1 MIAYFKS
8 EIPFFRY
15 IWYYILGILTII
27 YWPNQPIILFKYALI
42 LLLIALISI
51 IIYSK
56 KSKNYKHHI
65 PGLLICASLFFC
77 GVLLCNQ
84 FQDIYNSKHFSKIES
99 KYLIVTLDEAP
110 RLKGDIARFIVKV
123 NSTISEDSNYLSKGK
138 LLIAMRFDTTKVFD
152 LKYGDQLIMKSKY
165 TETEPPYNPAEFN
178 YKRYLTHHNIYHQS
192 FIHKQQTRKIASEKG
207 NPIIGFA
214 LNFREHQVEKFRKY
228 LNYKDAQAVASTLIL
243 GYRAEIDQQIIDTYS
258 KTGTLHILSVSGMH
272 VAIVVLLIDFLL
284 GFLNKYRHGKLIK
297 LVLMLSLI
305 WFYSLITGLAPSILR
320 AALMLSF
327 VLIGR
332 YKYIKTNTFNIIA
345 LAAIIILLNNP
356 LNIMDVG
363 FQLSFLA
370 VLGLIYIYPKIY
382 GLYHAKYKLIDICW
396 QCVCV
401 SIAAQIATTPLS
413 IYYFHQFP
421 VYFMFSNV
429 YMLLPAIIIMYLGIG
444 FLICSSIFPEMI
456 MKILGFLLNHLIDLT
471 NKGLTLIEQFPYASV
486 SQIWISKTET
496 LIFYTIIILLLSS
509 AKKINYLRTAYLL
522 IFIWCVTSTYS
533 FYNKI
538 NKQNIVFFSL
548 RKNST
553 VAIVKGRS
561 ALLITDLESSDPT
574 YRFSVKPYLD
584 SCGVKNITFT
594 NPHLQKGESNYYFGD
609 KSLKIINQPSNNFT
623 NSLSNWVVLSGDKF
637 YNIDRLLD
645 KIKAEVLFID
655 AKNRDYIIKS
665 IEDEL
670 INSGFKSHTLKRNKA
685 ISLNY

>member
-1 MIAYFKS
+1 MIAHFKS

-15 IWYYILGILTII
+15 IWYYILGILTMI
-27 YWPNQPIILFKYALI
+27 YWPNQPILLFKYSLS
-42 LLLIALISI
+42 LLLVALISF

-56 KSKNYKHHI
+56 KSKNYKHHLA
-65 PGLLICASLFFC
+65 GLLICVFLYFSGILFC
-77 GVLLCNQ
+77 YQ
-84 FQDIYNSKHFSKIES
+84 YQDIYHPHHFSKIES
-99 KYLIVTLDEAP
+99 KNLVVTINETP
-110 RLKGDIARFIVKV
+110 RLKGDIARFIVIV
-123 NSTISEDSNYLSKGK
+123 NSAISKDNNFSTKGK
-138 LLIAMRFDTTKVFD
+138 LLLAMRFDTTQIFD
-152 LKYGDQLIMKSKY
+152 LKYGDQLVIKSKF

-178 YKRYLTHHNIYHQS
+178 YKRYLTYHNIHHQS
-192 FIHKQQTRKIASEKG
+192 FIHLQQTKRTASKKG

-214 LNFREHQVEKFRKY
+214 LDFREQQVEKFRKY
-228 LNYKDAQAVASTLIL
+228 LDYKDAQAVASTLIL

-284 GFLNKYRHGKLIK
+284 GFLNRYKHGKLVK
-297 LVLMLSLI
+297 LLLMLGLI

-332 YKYIKTNTFNIIA
+332 YKRVKTNTFNIIA

-356 LNIMDVG
+356 LSIMDVR
-363 FQLSFLA
+363 FQLSLLA

-382 GLYHAKYKLIDICW
+382 SIYHAKYKLIDICW
-396 QCVCV
+396 QCVSV

-429 YMLLPAIIIMYLGIG
+429 YMLLPAVIIMYFGIG
-444 FLICSSIFPEMI
+444 FLFCSIFPEII
-456 MKILGFLLNHLIDLT
+456 MKGLGFMLNHLIDLT

-486 SQIWISKTET
+486 TQIWISKTET
-496 LIFYTIIILLLSS
+496 LLFYTIIILLLSS
-509 AKKINYLRTAYLL
+509 AKHINYLRSAYLL
-522 IFIWCVTSTYS
+522 IFIWCITSTYS
-533 FYNKI
+533 FYSKI
-538 NKQNIVFFSL
+538 NQQNIIFFSL

-553 VAIVKGRS
+553 VAILKGRT

-574 YRFSVKPYLD
+574 YQFSVNPYLD
-584 SCGVKNITFT
+584 SCGIKNITFT
-594 NPHLQKGESNYYFGD
+594 NPHLQKGESNYYFEN
-609 KSLKIINQPSNNFT
+609 KYLKILTQQSNNFS
-623 NSLSNWVVLSGDKF
+623 NSLSNWLMISGDKV
-637 YNIDRLLD
+637 YDIHKLLENN
-645 KIKAEVLFID
+645 KTENLFID

-665 IEDEL
+665 LENEL
-670 INSGFKSHTLKRNKA
+670 INSGFSSYTLKRNKA